1 MAWLIRPLAAKTI
14 SPRRPTAI
22 AIDPRVGLWT
32 FECSPEVGLS
42 MVSVMAIEPEI
53 NAEAEHR
60 KIDGDICTVENGE
73 VDWHER

>member
-1 MAWLIRPLAAKTI
+1 
-14 SPRRPTAI
+14 
-22 AIDPRVGLWT
+22 
-32 FECSPEVGLS
+32 

-60 KIDGDICTVENGE
+60 KIDGDIRTVENGE

>member
-1 MAWLIRPLAAKTI
+1 
-14 SPRRPTAI
+14 
-22 AIDPRVGLWT
+22 
-32 FECSPEVGLS
+32 

-60 KIDGDICTVENGE
+60 KIDGDICTVKNRE

>member
-1 MAWLIRPLAAKTI
+1 MAKTI

-22 AIDPRVGLWT
+22 ALDPRVGLWT
-32 FECSPEVGLS
+32 FECSPEVVLS

-60 KIDGDICTVENGE
+60 KIDGDVCTVKNRE